1 MKAISTSIDDITLN
15 RKKNKGEISICL
27 FVYVVRVSV
36 YLIKGCLKLVSTIFY
51 QIFIFSPND
60 SPLKTVKNVFISSK
74 KVFSFSRY
82 SKFCDFL
89 PSFPHFPDS
98 KRQIEVE

>member
-1 MKAISTSIDDITLN
+1 MTSHSIG
-15 RKKNKGEISICL
+15 KKIKEKFLFVYL

-74 KVFSFSRY
+74 KVFSLSRY
-82 SKFCDFL
+82 SKFCDF
-89 PSFPHFPDS
+89 
-98 KRQIEVE
+98 